1 MADAGEADLIFNI
14 AVAAAVQDKMA
25 DKAQQIGQLTF
36 PEKFP
41 FPCRTRLRAL
51 LKKSAAGSPCM
62 RYPRS
67 FTGLEDRAL

>member
-1 MADAGEADLIFNI
+1 MADAGETDLIFNV
-14 AVAAAVQDKMA
+14 AVAAAVQGKMA

-36 PEKFP
+36 PKKFP
-41 FPCRTRLRAL
+41 FPLPDKTQSPA
-51 LKKSAAGSPCM
+51 KKSAAGSPCM